1 MVSGGIVQAKVAVN
15 IIYAGVLLTALK
27 LNLNRLLSPN
37 LVFRARISRVVL
49 IKLNN
54 RSRSAG
60 AINVQDGV

>member
-1 MVSGGIVQAKVAVN
+1 MISGGIVQAKVAVN

>member
-37 LVFRARISRVVL
+37 LVLQARISRVVL

>member
-37 LVFRARISRVVL
+37 LVLRARISRVVL